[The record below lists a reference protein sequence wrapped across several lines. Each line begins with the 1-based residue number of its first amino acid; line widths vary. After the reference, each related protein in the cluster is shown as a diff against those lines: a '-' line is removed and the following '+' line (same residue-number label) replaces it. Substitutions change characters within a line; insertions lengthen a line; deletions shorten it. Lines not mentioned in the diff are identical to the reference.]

1 MKIWLYERIVEI
13 QKSLNRIETVINI
26 MNDREVIMA
35 GELEKLI
42 VEVAE
47 TETAVDSAIALIVG
61 LSDYIKLHAN
71 DPVAMLALANSLDAK
86 QAVIAAAVAAN
97 PVPPVV

>member
-1 MKIWLYERIVEI
+1 MDIWLYKRIIKI
-13 QKSLNRIETVINI
+13 QKSLNRIENLITI

-35 GELEKLI
+35 GELEKLV

-47 TETAVDSAIALIVG
+47 TEGMVDSAITLIVG

-86 QAVIAAAVAAN
+86 QATLAAAIAAN
-97 PVPPVV
+97 PVPPTV